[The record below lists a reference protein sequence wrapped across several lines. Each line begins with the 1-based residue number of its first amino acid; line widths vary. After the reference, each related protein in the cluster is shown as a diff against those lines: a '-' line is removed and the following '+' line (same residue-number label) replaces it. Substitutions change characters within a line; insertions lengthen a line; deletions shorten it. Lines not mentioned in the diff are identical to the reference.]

1 MSQMNLFNKN
11 IYSDKKIIQDGEF
24 IHIPQFIDLPQ
35 CDRYFD
41 QLKENIYWQQEEM
54 KIYGKI
60 LPFPRLTAWYGDSQK
75 TYSFSGLTLQPNRWT
90 SELQEIKEKVEST
103 VDARFNSVLLNR
115 YRDGND
121 SISWHQDDEKDL
133 GNNPIIAS
141 VNFGATR
148 EFQLRHK
155 QTREKL
161 SIKLSHG
168 SLLVLM
174 GKLNHHWQHQ
184 VPKTKKTVGERINL
198 TFRYI
203 K

>member
-1 MSQMNLFNKN
+1 MNQLDLFNEPSEYQS
-11 IYSDKKIIQDGEF
+11 IRDGEY
-24 IHIPQFIDLPQ
+24 IHIPQFIDSSQ
-35 CDRYFD
+35 SDVYFD
-41 QLKENIYWQQEEM
+41 RLRKKINWKQEEM
-54 KIYGKI
+54 KMYGKV
-60 LPFPRLTAWYGDSQK
+60 LPFPRLTAWYGNPEK
-75 TYSFSGLTLQPNRWT
+75 TYSFSGLTLQPNEST
-90 SELQEIKEKVEST
+90 SELQEIKAQVESK

-133 GNNPIIAS
+133 GKDPIIAS

-148 EFQLRHK
+148 RFQLRHIK
-155 QTREKL
+155 TREKL
-161 SIKLSHG
+161 TIELSHG
-168 SLLVLM
+168 SLLVML

-198 TFRYI
+198 TFRNI